1 MIPREEW
8 LQDAQALPVGR
19 SERVYH
25 GAEHRRNMLIKN
37 KPDGWSCWCFSCQ
50 DGGFVPKEH
59 VRLQEPDEPDV
70 PTEVRTELY
79 VPSDTVALDDFVNA
93 GTSESRKLEVPE

>member
-1 MIPREEW
+1 MLPIEEW

-37 KPDGWSCWCFSCQ
+37 KPAGWSCWCFSCQ
-50 DGGFVPKEH
+50 DGGFVPKEQ
-59 VRLQEPDEPDV
+59 VELLRDTLDVFLEGGYIDE
-70 PTEVRTELY
+70 
-79 VPSDTVALDDFVNA
+79 
-93 GTSESRKLEVPE
+93 

>member
-25 GAEHRRNMLIKN
+25 GAEHRQNMLIKN

-59 VRLQEPDEPDV
+59 VRLQEPDVSTDV
-70 PTEVRTELY
+70 RTGVCTELY

-93 GTSESRKLEVPE
+93 GYLRKP